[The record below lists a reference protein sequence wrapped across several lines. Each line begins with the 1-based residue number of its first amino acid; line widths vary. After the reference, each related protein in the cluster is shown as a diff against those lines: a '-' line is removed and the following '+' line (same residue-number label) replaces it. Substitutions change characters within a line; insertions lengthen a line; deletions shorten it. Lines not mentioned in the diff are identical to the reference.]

1 MRGFIYKITNT
12 INGKSYI
19 GQTIQNVKERFY
31 QHCATKCSKAVS
43 NMAIHRAIKKYGK
56 SNFTVEVI
64 EEIDSA
70 NLNDRERYWI
80 KYYNS
85 YNNGYN
91 STKGGQDGC
100 KSFKDLDVES
110 IIKEYNTGKS
120 LRTLGTIF
128 KVDKQTIK
136 DLLVRNNINLRTTK
150 TYKLSQKDREDI
162 IKDLSLGL
170 SRKEIISKW
179 HISKGYL
186 SQLINGYRRI
196 QYLQECSTPYA
207 FIRMKIYPDLLQW

>member
-12 INGKSYI
+12 INSKSYI

-64 EEIDSA
+64 EEIDST

-80 KYYNS
+80 RYYDS

-91 STKGGQDGC
+91 STEGGQDGI
-100 KSFKDLDVES
+100 KLFKNLDTES
-110 IIKEYNTGKS
+110 IVREYKSGKS
-120 LRTLGTIF
+120 LREIGRLF
-128 KVDKQTIK
+128 NVDKQTIK
-136 DLLVRNNINLRTTK
+136 DLLVRNNINLRTTR

-179 HISKGYL
+179 HISNGYL

-196 QYLQECSTPYA
+196 
-207 FIRMKIYPDLLQW
+207 

>member
-100 KSFKDLDVES
+100 KPFKGLDVES

-136 DLLVRNNINLRTTK
+136 DLVIRHNVELRTTR
-150 TYKLSQKDREDI
+150 TYKLSQKDRDKVLEDFA
-162 IKDLSLGL
+162 SGL
-170 SRKEIISKW
+170 SRKEIMIKWNISK
-179 HISKGYL
+179 SYL

-196 QYLQECSTPYA
+196 
-207 FIRMKIYPDLLQW
+207 

>member
-12 INGKSYI
+12 INSKSYI

-64 EEIDSA
+64 EEIDST

-100 KSFKDLDVES
+100 KPFKDLDVET

-136 DLLVRNNINLRTTK
+136 DLLIRHNVELRTTR
-150 TYKLSQKDREDI
+150 TYKLSQKDRDKVLEDFA
-162 IKDLSLGL
+162 SGL
-170 SRKEIISKW
+170 SRKEIMIKWNISK
-179 HISKGYL
+179 SYL

-196 QYLQECSTPYA
+196 
-207 FIRMKIYPDLLQW
+207 

>member
-100 KSFKDLDVES
+100 KPFKDLDVES

-136 DLLVRNNINLRTTK
+136 DLLVRNNINLRTTR

-196 QYLQECSTPYA
+196 
-207 FIRMKIYPDLLQW
+207 

>member
-1 MRGFIYKITNT
+1 MKGFIYKITNK

-31 QHCATKCSKAVS
+31 QHCATKCSQAILNMVIHKAI
-43 NMAIHRAIKKYGK
+43 NKYGK
-56 SNFTVEVI
+56 SNFTIEVI
-64 EEIDSA
+64 EEVEST

-80 KYYNS
+80 RYYDS

-91 STKGGQDGC
+91 STEGGQDGI
-100 KSFKDLDVES
+100 KLFKNLDTES
-110 IIKEYNTGKS
+110 IVREYKSGKS
-120 LRTLGTIF
+120 LREIGRLF
-128 KVDKQTIK
+128 NVDKQTIK
-136 DLLVRNNINLRTTK
+136 DLLVRNNINLRTTR

-179 HISKGYL
+179 HISKAYL

-196 QYLQECSTPYA
+196 
-207 FIRMKIYPDLLQW
+207 

>member
-91 STKGGQDGC
+91 STKRGQDGC
-100 KSFKDLDVES
+100 KPFKDLDVES
-110 IIKEYNTGKS
+110 IIKEYNTGK
-120 LRTLGTIF
+120 
-128 KVDKQTIK
+128 
-136 DLLVRNNINLRTTK
+136 
-150 TYKLSQKDREDI
+150 
-162 IKDLSLGL
+162 
-170 SRKEIISKW
+170 
-179 HISKGYL
+179 
-186 SQLINGYRRI
+186 
-196 QYLQECSTPYA
+196 
-207 FIRMKIYPDLLQW
+207 

>member
-12 INGKSYI
+12 INSKSYI

-100 KSFKDLDVES
+100 KSFKDLDIES

-136 DLLVRNNINLRTTK
+136 DLLIRHNVELRTTR
-150 TYKLSQKDREDI
+150 TYKLSQKDRDKVLEDFA
-162 IKDLSLGL
+162 SGL
-170 SRKEIISKW
+170 SRKEIMIKWNISK
-179 HISKGYL
+179 SYL

-196 QYLQECSTPYA
+196 
-207 FIRMKIYPDLLQW
+207 

>member
-12 INGKSYI
+12 INGKFYI

-100 KSFKDLDVES
+100 KSFKDLDIES

-136 DLLVRNNINLRTTK
+136 DLLVRNNINLRTTR

-179 HISKGYL
+179 HISKAYL

-196 QYLQECSTPYA
+196 
-207 FIRMKIYPDLLQW
+207 

>member
-100 KSFKDLDVES
+100 KSFKDLDIES

-136 DLLVRNNINLRTTK
+136 DLLIRHNVELRTTR
-150 TYKLSQKDREDI
+150 TYKLSQKDRDKVLEDFA
-162 IKDLSLGL
+162 SGL
-170 SRKEIISKW
+170 SRKEIMIKWNISK
-179 HISKGYL
+179 SYL

-196 QYLQECSTPYA
+196 
-207 FIRMKIYPDLLQW
+207 

>member
-64 EEIDSA
+64 EEIDST

-91 STKGGQDGC
+91 STKGGQDSC
-100 KSFKDLDVES
+100 KPFKDLDVES

-120 LRTLGTIF
+120 LRTLETIF

-136 DLLVRNNINLRTTK
+136 DLLIRHNIELRTTR
-150 TYKLSQKDREDI
+150 TYKLSQKDRDKVLEDFA
-162 IKDLSLGL
+162 SGL
-170 SRKEIISKW
+170 SRKEIMIKWNISK
-179 HISKGYL
+179 SYL

-196 QYLQECSTPYA
+196 
-207 FIRMKIYPDLLQW
+207 

>member
-1 MRGFIYKITNT
+1 MRGFIYKITNK

-31 QHCATKCSKAVS
+31 QHCATKCSQAILNMVIHKAI
-43 NMAIHRAIKKYGK
+43 NKYGK
-56 SNFTVEVI
+56 SNFTIEVI
-64 EEIDSA
+64 EEVEST

-80 KYYNS
+80 RYYDS

-91 STKGGQDGC
+91 STEGGQDGI
-100 KSFKDLDVES
+100 KLFKNLDTES
-110 IIKEYNTGKS
+110 IIREYKSGKS
-120 LRTLGTIF
+120 LREIGRLF
-128 KVDKQTIK
+128 NVDKQTIK
-136 DLLVRNNINLRTTK
+136 DLLVRNNINLRTTR

-162 IKDLSLGL
+162 IRDLSLGL

-196 QYLQECSTPYA
+196 
-207 FIRMKIYPDLLQW
+207 

>member
-12 INGKSYI
+12 INSKSYI

-56 SNFTVEVI
+56 SNFTIEVI

-91 STKGGQDGC
+91 STKGGQDGI
-100 KSFKDLDVES
+100 KLFKNLDTES
-110 IIKEYNTGKS
+110 IVREYKSGKS
-120 LRTLGTIF
+120 LREIGRLF
-128 KVDKQTIK
+128 NVDKQTIK
-136 DLLVRNNINLRTTK
+136 DLLVRNNINLRTTR
-150 TYKLSQKDREDI
+150 TYKFSQKDREDI

-196 QYLQECSTPYA
+196 
-207 FIRMKIYPDLLQW
+207 

>member
-80 KYYNS
+80 RYYDS

-91 STKGGQDGC
+91 STEGGQDGM
-100 KSFKDLDVES
+100 KLFKNLDTES
-110 IIKEYNTGKS
+110 IVREYKSGKS
-120 LRTLGTIF
+120 LREIGRLF
-128 KVDKQTIK
+128 NVDKQTIK

-150 TYKLSQKDREDI
+150 TYKLSQKDRKDI

-196 QYLQECSTPYA
+196 
-207 FIRMKIYPDLLQW
+207 

>member
-100 KSFKDLDVES
+100 KPFKDLDVES

-136 DLLVRNNINLRTTK
+136 GLLIRHNIKLRTTR
-150 TYKLSQKDREDI
+150 TYKLSQKDRDKVLEDFA
-162 IKDLSLGL
+162 SGL
-170 SRKEIISKW
+170 SRKEIMIKWNISK
-179 HISKGYL
+179 SYL

-196 QYLQECSTPYA
+196 
-207 FIRMKIYPDLLQW
+207 

>member
-12 INGKSYI
+12 INSKSYI

-31 QHCATKCSKAVS
+31 QHCATKCSKVVS
-43 NMAIHRAIKKYGK
+43 NMAIHRAIKKYCK

-100 KSFKDLDVES
+100 KPFKDLDVES

-120 LRTLGTIF
+120 LRTLETIF

-136 DLLVRNNINLRTTK
+136 DLLIRHNVELRTTR
-150 TYKLSQKDREDI
+150 TYKLSQKDRDKVLEDFA
-162 IKDLSLGL
+162 SGL
-170 SRKEIISKW
+170 SRKEIMIKWNISK
-179 HISKGYL
+179 SYL

-196 QYLQECSTPYA
+196 
-207 FIRMKIYPDLLQW
+207 

>member
-64 EEIDSA
+64 EEINSA

-100 KSFKDLDVES
+100 KPFKDLDVES

-136 DLLVRNNINLRTTK
+136 DLLIRHNVKLRTTR
-150 TYKLSQKDREDI
+150 TYKLSQKDRDKVLEDFA
-162 IKDLSLGL
+162 SGL
-170 SRKEIISKW
+170 SRKEIMIKWNISK
-179 HISKGYL
+179 SYL

-196 QYLQECSTPYA
+196 
-207 FIRMKIYPDLLQW
+207 

>member
-43 NMAIHRAIKKYGK
+43 NMVIHRAIKKYGK

-100 KSFKDLDVES
+100 KPFKDLDVES

-136 DLLVRNNINLRTTK
+136 DLLIRHNVELRTTR
-150 TYKLSQKDREDI
+150 TYKLSQKDRDKVLEDFA
-162 IKDLSLGL
+162 SGL
-170 SRKEIISKW
+170 SRKEIRIKWNISK
-179 HISKGYL
+179 SYL

-196 QYLQECSTPYA
+196 
-207 FIRMKIYPDLLQW
+207 

>member
-43 NMAIHRAIKKYGK
+43 NMAIHRAINKYGK

-64 EEIDSA
+64 EEIDST

-100 KSFKDLDVES
+100 KPFKDLDVES

-136 DLLVRNNINLRTTK
+136 DLLIRHNVELRTTR
-150 TYKLSQKDREDI
+150 TYKLSQKDRDKVLEDFA
-162 IKDLSLGL
+162 SGL
-170 SRKEIISKW
+170 SRKEIMIKWNISK
-179 HISKGYL
+179 SYL

-196 QYLQECSTPYA
+196 
-207 FIRMKIYPDLLQW
+207 

>member
-136 DLLVRNNINLRTTK
+136 DLLVRNNINLRTTR

-196 QYLQECSTPYA
+196 
-207 FIRMKIYPDLLQW
+207 

>member
-100 KSFKDLDVES
+100 KPFKDLDVES

-136 DLLVRNNINLRTTK
+136 DLLVRNNINLRTTR

-179 HISKGYL
+179 HISKAYL
-186 SQLINGYRRI
+186 SQLINGYHRI
-196 QYLQECSTPYA
+196 
-207 FIRMKIYPDLLQW
+207 

>member
-100 KSFKDLDVES
+100 KPFKDLDVES

-196 QYLQECSTPYA
+196 
-207 FIRMKIYPDLLQW
+207 

>member
-1 MRGFIYKITNT
+1 MRGFIYKITNKV
-12 INGKSYI
+12 NGKSYI

-31 QHCATKCSKAVS
+31 QHCATKCSQAILNMVIHKAI
-43 NMAIHRAIKKYGK
+43 NKYGK
-56 SNFTVEVI
+56 SNFTIEVI
-64 EEIDSA
+64 EEVEST

-80 KYYNS
+80 RYYDS

-91 STKGGQDGC
+91 STEGGQDGI
-100 KSFKDLDVES
+100 KLFKNLDTES
-110 IIKEYNTGKS
+110 IVREYKSGKS
-120 LRTLGTIF
+120 LREIGRLF
-128 KVDKQTIK
+128 NVDKQTIK
-136 DLLVRNNINLRTTK
+136 DLLVRNNINLRTTR

-196 QYLQECSTPYA
+196 
-207 FIRMKIYPDLLQW
+207 

>member
-1 MRGFIYKITNT
+1 MRGFIYKITNK

-19 GQTIQNVKERFY
+19 GQTIQDVKERFY
-31 QHCATKCSKAVS
+31 QHCATKCSQAILNMVIHKAI
-43 NMAIHRAIKKYGK
+43 NKYGK
-56 SNFTVEVI
+56 SNFTIEVI
-64 EEIDSA
+64 EEVEST

-80 KYYNS
+80 RYYDS

-91 STKGGQDGC
+91 STEGGQDGI
-100 KSFKDLDVES
+100 KLFKNLDTES
-110 IIKEYNTGKS
+110 IIREYKSGKS
-120 LRTLGTIF
+120 LREIGRLSN
-128 KVDKQTIK
+128 VDKQTIK
-136 DLLVRNNINLRTTK
+136 DLLVRNNINLRTTR

-179 HISKGYL
+179 RISKGYL

-196 QYLQECSTPYA
+196 
-207 FIRMKIYPDLLQW
+207 

>member
-64 EEIDSA
+64 EEVDST

-80 KYYNS
+80 KYYDS

-91 STKGGQDGC
+91 STKGGQEGC
-100 KSFKDLDVES
+100 KPFKDLDVES

-136 DLLVRNNINLRTTK
+136 DLLIRHNIKLRTTR
-150 TYKLSQKDREDI
+150 TYKLSQKDRDEVLEDFA
-162 IKDLSLGL
+162 SGL
-170 SRKEIISKW
+170 SRKKIMIKWNISKR
-179 HISKGYL
+179 YL

-196 QYLQECSTPYA
+196 
-207 FIRMKIYPDLLQW
+207 

>member
-150 TYKLSQKDREDI
+150 TYKLSQKDRKDI

-179 HISKGYL
+179 HISKAYL

-196 QYLQECSTPYA
+196 
-207 FIRMKIYPDLLQW
+207 

>member
-1 MRGFIYKITNT
+1 MRGFIYKITNKV
-12 INGKSYI
+12 NGKSYI
-19 GQTIQNVKERFY
+19 GQTIQSVKERFY
-31 QHCATKCSKAVS
+31 QHCATKCSQAILNMVIHKAI
-43 NMAIHRAIKKYGK
+43 AKYGK
-56 SNFTVEVI
+56 SNFTIEVI
-64 EEIDSA
+64 EEVESA

-80 KYYNS
+80 RYYDS

-91 STKGGQDGC
+91 STEGGQDGI
-100 KSFKDLDVES
+100 KLFKNLDTES
-110 IIKEYNTGKS
+110 IVREYKSGKS
-120 LRTLGTIF
+120 LREIGRLF
-128 KVDKQTIK
+128 NVDKQTIK
-136 DLLVRNNINLRTTK
+136 DLLVRNNINLRTTR

-196 QYLQECSTPYA
+196 
-207 FIRMKIYPDLLQW
+207 

>member
-12 INGKSYI
+12 INGKFYI

-64 EEIDSA
+64 EEIDSV

-100 KSFKDLDVES
+100 KPFKDLDVES

-136 DLLVRNNINLRTTK
+136 DLLIRHNVELRTTR
-150 TYKLSQKDREDI
+150 TYKLSQKDRDKVLEDFA
-162 IKDLSLGL
+162 SGL
-170 SRKEIISKW
+170 SRKEIMIKWNISK
-179 HISKGYL
+179 SYL

-196 QYLQECSTPYA
+196 
-207 FIRMKIYPDLLQW
+207 

>member
-1 MRGFIYKITNT
+1 MGGFIYKITNKV
-12 INGKSYI
+12 NGKSYI

-100 KSFKDLDVES
+100 KPFKDLDVES

-136 DLLVRNNINLRTTK
+136 DLLIRHNVELRTTR
-150 TYKLSQKDREDI
+150 TYKLSQKDRDKVLEDFA
-162 IKDLSLGL
+162 SGL
-170 SRKEIISKW
+170 SRKEIMIKWNISK
-179 HISKGYL
+179 SYL

-196 QYLQECSTPYA
+196 
-207 FIRMKIYPDLLQW
+207 

>member
-12 INGKSYI
+12 INSKSYI
-19 GQTIQNVKERFY
+19 GQTIQNVKDRFY

-100 KSFKDLDVES
+100 KPFKDLDVES

-136 DLLVRNNINLRTTK
+136 DLLIRHNVELRTTR
-150 TYKLSQKDREDI
+150 TYKLSQKDRDKVLEDFA
-162 IKDLSLGL
+162 SGL
-170 SRKEIISKW
+170 SRKEIMIKWNISK
-179 HISKGYL
+179 SYL

-196 QYLQECSTPYA
+196 
-207 FIRMKIYPDLLQW
+207 